1 MSLRCRCGARKVS
14 SAYQCRMCDTR
25 MRRENGNHAWA
36 HCYADLQSANR
47 ALGLCQKV
55 TAGGRGIVS
64 ELTVCNEK
72 ATRSGL
78 CPAHRWQVMRW

>member
-1 MSLRCRCGARKVS
+1 MIGVVCPVCGGPKVQYALRCRRCYVDEPS
-14 SAYQCRMCDTR
+14 
-25 MRRENGNHAWA
+25 ENHAWA
-36 HCYADLQSANR
+36 HRYADLQSANR
-47 ALGLCQKV
+47 AVGLCQKV

-64 ELTVCNEK
+64 ELTVCSEK